1 MSERLVLDTSVF
13 VTALRSSGG
22 ASRAVLRLCLE
33 GRCVP
38 LMGGK
43 LLHEFES
50 VIGRTALF
58 EGCALASAEREELLN
73 ALLSVCEW
81 VSVFYLWRPNLPDED
96 DNHLIELAVAGGAA
110 TIVTQNVRDLRRG
123 QLRFPQLA
131 IENPAE
137 FMNRWRR
144 EHGNDDNPAS

>member
-1 MSERLVLDTSVF
+1 
-13 VTALRSSGG
+13 
-22 ASRAVLRLCLE
+22 
-33 GRCVP
+33 
-38 LMGGK
+38 MGGK